1 LTEGV
6 RLLCTAGQGSAEPGS
21 AVEETP
27 MFPINDALDAIL
39 VGTFLFGL
47 LFTVGSF
54 LLGIAD
60 LGADVD
66 HDHGIDSLFNLSSI
80 LAFITWFGGVGY
92 LARTGFGWPWPV
104 ALVVALAGG
113 VFAAWLAFQ
122 VVRRVLKS
130 PDQILNPKDFERVG
144 VLARVTSG
152 IRPGGVGEIVWE
164 QGGSRRVTSARAAN
178 DELIARGTEV
188 LVLKVER
195 GMAIVEPFD
204 LEFDRRLETGT

>member
-1 LTEGV
+1 MV
-6 RLLCTAGQGSAEPGS
+6 AGDADLDVGSTG
-21 AVEETP
+21 EETP

-60 LGADVD
+60 LGADVEQD
-66 HDHGIDSLFNLSSI
+66 NGLDNLFNLSSI
-80 LAFITWFGGVGY
+80 LAFLTWFGGVGY

-122 VVRRVLKS
+122 FIRRILKS
-130 PDQILNPKDFERVG
+130 PDQILDPKDFERVG

-152 IRPGGVGEIVWE
+152 IRAGGVGEIVWE
-164 QGGSRRVTSARAAN
+164 QGGSRRVTSARAIN
-178 DELIARGTEV
+178 DEPIARGTEV

-204 LEFDRRLETGT
+204 LDYESLSGGPS

>member
-1 LTEGV
+1 
-6 RLLCTAGQGSAEPGS
+6 
-21 AVEETP
+21 

-60 LGADVD
+60 VGADTG
-66 HDHGIDSLFNLSSI
+66 HDHGLDNLFNLSSI

-92 LARTGFGWPWPV
+92 LARNGFGWPWPF
-104 ALVVALAGG
+104 ALILAVVGG
-113 VFAAWLAFQ
+113 LFAAWLAFQ
-122 VVRRVLKS
+122 FVRRILRS
-130 PDQILNPKDFERVG
+130 PDQYLNPKDYERVG
-144 VLARVTSG
+144 VLARVTSS

-164 QGGSRRVTSARAAN
+164 QGGSRRVTSARAN
-178 DELIARGTEV
+178 DGEAIARGTEV
-188 LVLKVER
+188 LVLRVER

-204 LEFDRRLETGT
+204 LELGFTQTAPVS

>member
-1 LTEGV
+1 
-6 RLLCTAGQGSAEPGS
+6 
-21 AVEETP
+21 

-60 LGADVD
+60 LGADAN
-66 HDHGIDSLFNLSSI
+66 HDHGLDNLFNLSSI

-104 ALVVALAGG
+104 AMVMALAGG
-113 VFAAWLAFQ
+113 LFAAWLAFQ
-122 VVRRVLKS
+122 FMRRILKS
-130 PDQILNPKDFERVG
+130 PDQFLNPEDYERVG

-152 IRPGGVGEIVWE
+152 IRAGGVGEIVWE
-164 QGGSRRVTSARAAN
+164 QGGSRRVTSARAIDN
-178 DELIARGTEV
+178 EPIARGTEV

-195 GMAIVEPFD
+195 GMAIVEPFE
-204 LEFDRRLETGT
+204 LEYERLPGNSS

>member
-1 LTEGV
+1 
-6 RLLCTAGQGSAEPGS
+6 
-21 AVEETP
+21 

-60 LGADVD
+60 LGADAN
-66 HDHGIDSLFNLSSI
+66 HDHGLDNLFNLSSI

-104 ALVVALAGG
+104 AMVMALAGG
-113 VFAAWLAFQ
+113 LFAAWLAFQ
-122 VVRRVLKS
+122 FMRRILKS
-130 PDQILNPKDFERVG
+130 PDQFLNPEDYERVG

-152 IRPGGVGEIVWE
+152 IRAGGVGEIVWE
-164 QGGSRRVTSARAAN
+164 QGGSRSSRPPPALSITNPLPGALKCSCSRWSAEWPSLSHSSSNMSACLGTPREE
-178 DELIARGTEV
+178 ELVA
-188 LVLKVER
+188 
-195 GMAIVEPFD
+195 P
-204 LEFDRRLETGT
+204 RLR